1 MYSLLEII
9 VKEVWQ
15 VRTFEDVHIMV
26 LRNDIEGLIRA
37 AKDPDETI
45 RLKAVKALRVLNPPE
60 AQSVLANAL
69 NDSSE
74 NVRRAASRLGE
85 IEGKTGSMRWLWIV
99 LGTWGVGAILLA
111 LFILILMFSDGN
123 YGHTGQIIAILVSG
137 IIGVVLLSVAV
148 VKLKKNV
155 EE

>member
-1 MYSLLEII
+1 M
-9 VKEVWQ
+9 
-15 VRTFEDVHIMV
+15 RTFEDVHIMV

-45 RLKAVKALRVLNPPE
+45 RLEAVKALRVLNPPE

-69 NDSSE
+69 NDSSA
-74 NVRRAASRLGE
+74 NVRRAASQLGE
-85 IEGKTGSMRWLWIV
+85 LEGKTGSTRWLWIV

>member
-1 MYSLLEII
+1 
-9 VKEVWQ
+9 
-15 VRTFEDVHIMV
+15 VRTYEDIHIMV

-45 RLKAVKALRVLNPPE
+45 RLEAVKALRALNLPE
-60 AQSVLANAL
+60 AQEVLTNAL
-69 NDSSE
+69 SDSSA
-74 NVRRAASRLGE
+74 NVRRAASRLSE
-85 IEGKTGSMRWLWIV
+85 AESQKGSLRWLWIV

-123 YGHTGQIIAILVSG
+123 FGHTGQIIAILVSG
-137 IIGVVLLSVAV
+137 IFGVVLLSVAV
-148 VKLKKNV
+148 VKLRKNV

>member
-1 MYSLLEII
+1 M
-9 VKEVWQ
+9 
-15 VRTFEDVHIMV
+15 RTYEDVHIMV

-45 RLKAVKALRVLNPPE
+45 RLEAVKALRALNPPE

-69 NDSSE
+69 SDSSA
-74 NVRRAASRLGE
+74 NVRRAASRLSE
-85 IEGKTGSMRWLWIV
+85 AESEKGSLRWLWIV

-123 YGHTGQIIAILVSG
+123 FGHTGQIIAILVSG
-137 IIGVVLLSVAV
+137 IIGVVLLSIAV
-148 VKLKKNV
+148 VKLRKNV

>member
-1 MYSLLEII
+1 M
-9 VKEVWQ
+9 
-15 VRTFEDVHIMV
+15 RTFEDVHIMV

-45 RLKAVKALRVLNPPE
+45 RLEAVKALRVLNPPE

-69 NDSSE
+69 NDSSA
-74 NVRRAASRLGE
+74 NVRRAASHLGE
-85 IEGKTGSMRWLWIV
+85 LEGKTGSTRWLWIV

>member
-1 MYSLLEII
+1 
-9 VKEVWQ
+9 
-15 VRTFEDVHIMV
+15 VRTYEDIHIMV

-45 RLKAVKALRVLNPPE
+45 RLEAVKALRALNPPE
-60 AQSVLANAL
+60 AQEVLTNAL
-69 NDSSE
+69 SDSSA
-74 NVRRAASRLGE
+74 NVRRAASRLSE
-85 IEGKTGSMRWLWIV
+85 AESQKGSLRWLWIV

-123 YGHTGQIIAILVSG
+123 FGHTGQIIAILVSG
-137 IIGVVLLSVAV
+137 IFGVVLLSVAV
-148 VKLKKNV
+148 VKLRKNV

>member
-1 MYSLLEII
+1 M
-9 VKEVWQ
+9 
-15 VRTFEDVHIMV
+15 RTFEDVHIMV

-45 RLKAVKALRVLNPPE
+45 RLEAVKALRVLNPPE

-69 NDSSE
+69 NDSSA
-74 NVRRAASRLGE
+74 NVRRAASHLGE
-85 IEGKTGSMRWLWIV
+85 LEGKTGSMRWLWIV
-99 LGTWGVGAILLA
+99 LGTRGVGAILLA

-123 YGHTGQIIAILVSG
+123 YGHIGQIIAILVSG

>member
-1 MYSLLEII
+1 
-9 VKEVWQ
+9 
-15 VRTFEDVHIMV
+15 VRTYEDVHIMV

-45 RLKAVKALRVLNPPE
+45 RLEAVKALRVLNPPE

-69 NDSSE
+69 NDSSA
-74 NVRRAASRLGE
+74 NVRRAVSHLGE
-85 IEGKTGSMRWLWIV
+85 IEGETGSMRWLWIV

-148 VKLKKNV
+148 MKLRKNV
-155 EE
+155 KE

>member
-1 MYSLLEII
+1 
-9 VKEVWQ
+9 
-15 VRTFEDVHIMV
+15 VRTYEDVHIMV

-45 RLKAVKALRVLNPPE
+45 RLEAVKALRALNPPE
-60 AQSVLANAL
+60 AQEVLTNAL
-69 NDSSE
+69 SDSSA

-85 IEGKTGSMRWLWIV
+85 SESQKGSLRWLWIV

-123 YGHTGQIIAILVSG
+123 FGHTGQIIAILVSG
-137 IIGVVLLSVAV
+137 IFGVVLLSFAV
-148 VKLKKNV
+148 VKLRKNV